1 MLVVIVFVFMTTWM
15 PYRTMVVYNSIA
27 KDKYMDLWFLLFSRT
42 MIYINS
48 AINPILYNA
57 MSVKFRRAF
66 KKILCCG
73 TSEPESHVSV
83 YSELNMENA
92 MILSQRSGS
101 SNTNL
106 HMTFTCRPKPRAIRN
121 SGVKYL
127 KPCREC
133 VEAKRCNVESIKH
146 YVAKPQNKIEY

>member
-1 MLVVIVFVFMTTWM
+1 MLVVIVFVFMATWM

-27 KDKYMDLWFLLFSRT
+27 QKKYMDLWFLMFSRT
-42 MIYINS
+42 MVYINS

-73 TSEPESHVSV
+73 LSGSETHISV

-92 MILSQRSGS
+92 MILSQRHGSRSGAS
-101 SNTNL
+101 KLRVSFTN
-106 HMTFTCRPKPRAIRN
+106 RPKPITCRALGEQYPTDVTCKTVFAGENVQTDLIKIR
-121 SGVKYL
+121 
-127 KPCREC
+127 
-133 VEAKRCNVESIKH
+133 
-146 YVAKPQNKIEY
+146 